1 MEYIL
6 TLHDEDSYNSISFKI
21 GWFRWDAVGY
31 WNTITRIGTH
41 RIKVPVK
48 GRARW
53 LRRNG
58 PMLEKLGFHLERET
72 VDATWTKDAG
82 GSCS

>member
-21 GWFRWDAVGY
+21 GWYRWDAVGY
-31 WNTITRIGTH
+31 WNPNTRIGTH
-41 RIKVPVK
+41 RVKVPVK

-53 LRRNG
+53 LKRSG
-58 PMLEKLGFHLERET
+58 TVLEGLGFTLEKE
-72 VDATWTKDAG
+72 VKDG
-82 GSCS
+82 QVQNTLHS